1 MAEISDSELEALQKA
16 NGVLNALLSDQKHG
30 LNVERIIKEKFP
42 TANTQRLDNTDA
54 IIAMA
59 KPILDTQAEALEAMK
74 KEFSEYRSAQ
84 ETKAAEHDM
93 RDKLRQVQESYGFTE
108 EGMKQVIET
117 AQTRNLAH
125 DLEAA
130 AALVAA
136 KQPKAAPVSQ
146 ASSYFPDQPDVY
158 GLQQDEP
165 EEKWKL
171 LRTNPDAFFR
181 NEIMAIDAEFR
192 SQAA

>member
-16 NGVLNALLSDQKHG
+16 NGVLNTLLADPKHG
-30 LNVERIIKEKFP
+30 LSVERIIKEKFP
-42 TANTQRLDNTDA
+42 TANTARVDQTDA
-54 IIAMA
+54 IINMA
-59 KPILDTQAEALEAMK
+59 KPVLDAQAQALEKMQ
-74 KEFSEYRSAQ
+74 KEFSEYRATQ
-84 ETKAAEHDM
+84 EAKEAEGQM
-93 RDKLRQVQESYGFTE
+93 RDNLRRVQESYGFTE
-108 EGMKQVIET
+108 DGMKQVIET

-125 DLEAA
+125 DLDAA

-192 SQAA
+192 TQAA